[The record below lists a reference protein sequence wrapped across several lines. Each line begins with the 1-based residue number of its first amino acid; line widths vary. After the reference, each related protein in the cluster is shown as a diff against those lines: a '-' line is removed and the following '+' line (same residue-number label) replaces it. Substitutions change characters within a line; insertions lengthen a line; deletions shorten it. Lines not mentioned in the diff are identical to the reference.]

1 MEILRVPH
9 TVPQTE
15 VTVSLASTEYEYQ
28 IIDLV
33 DGSVRTDSGFSDAN
47 KKLIV
52 DFPTRYD
59 ASYQVVVDNQ
69 ELEFDIVRPY
79 VDASVMADSAADIA
93 TYKKNEEIA
102 RAIIDSVIS
111 EGFYYRKKVLNK
123 VGMGTDYLPLWDDA
137 KKLLKL
143 YENNVLTFDAENPSS
158 YNPKY
163 KISGDK
169 TAIVM
174 DTEEFEYNLAE
185 QKPNILPQAE
195 SDLLDMTYG
204 YHGFPQGF
212 DYTAIIEVGHHEVPS
227 DIARATELLV
237 DDIACGRMEY
247 FMRHVTEY
255 NTDQFK
261 MKFASEAFEGTGNI
275 IVDKILS
282 KYYKSIRSIGVL

>member
-15 VTVSLASTEYEYQ
+15 VTVSLANTEYEYQ
-28 IIDLV
+28 IIDTA
-33 DGSVRTDSGFSDAN
+33 DGSVRTDSGFSDTN
-47 KKLIV
+47 GKLII

-59 ASYQVVVDNQ
+59 ATYEVVVDNQ
-69 ELEFDIVRPY
+69 SFEFDVVRPY
-79 VDASVMADSAADIA
+79 VDATVMADKASDIA
-93 TYKKNEEIA
+93 AYKKNEEIA
-102 RAIIDSVIS
+102 RAIIDSIID
-111 EGFYYRKKVLNK
+111 EGFYYRKKTLQR
-123 VGMGTDYLPLWDDA
+123 VGMGSDYLPLWDDA

-143 YENNVLTFDAENPSS
+143 YENNVLIFDAENPDA

-163 KISGDK
+163 RISPDK
-169 TAIVM
+169 TAITM
-174 DTEEFEYNLAE
+174 DVSTEINLAE
-185 QKPNILPQAE
+185 QKPLIIPQAE
-195 SDLLDMTYG
+195 SDLIDMVYG

-212 DYTAIIEVGHHEVPS
+212 DYTAILEVGYHQVPS
-227 DIARATELLV
+227 DIVRAAELLV

-282 KYYKSIRSIGVL
+282 KYYRSIRNIGVL

>member
-15 VTVSLASTEYEYQ
+15 VTVSLANTEYEYK
-28 IIDLV
+28 IIDLA
-33 DGSVRTDSGFSDAN
+33 DNSVRTDSGLSDSN
-47 KKLIV
+47 SKLTI

-59 ASYQVVVDNQ
+59 ASYEVVVDNSDYV
-69 ELEFDIVRPY
+69 FDVVRPY
-79 VDASVMADSAADIA
+79 VDATLMADTATEIA

-102 RAIIDSVIS
+102 RAIIDSIID
-111 EGFYYRKKVLNK
+111 EGFYYRKKLLQRT
-123 VGMGTDYLPLWDDA
+123 GMGSDYLPLWDDA
-137 KKLLKL
+137 KKLIKL
-143 YENNVLTFDAENPSS
+143 YENNVLIFDAENPDL
-158 YNPKY
+158 YDPKY
-163 KISGDK
+163 RISPDK
-169 TAIVM
+169 TAITM
-174 DTEEFEYNLAE
+174 DVSGEINLSE
-185 QKPNILPQAE
+185 QKPSILPQAE
-195 SDLLDMTYG
+195 SDLIDMTYG

-212 DYTAIIEVGHHEVPS
+212 DYTAILEVGHHEVPS
-227 DIARATELLV
+227 DIVRATELLV

>member
-28 IIDLV
+28 VIDLV
-33 DGSVRTDSGFSDAN
+33 DNSVRTDSGFSDAN
-47 KKLIV
+47 QKLIV

-59 ASYQVVVDNQ
+59 GSYQVVVDNQ
-69 ELEFDIVRPY
+69 ELEFDVVRPY
-79 VDASVMADSAADIA
+79 VDASTMADSTADVAA
-93 TYKKNEEIA
+93 YKKNEEIA
-102 RAIIDSVIS
+102 RAIIDSIIS

-123 VGMGTDYLPLWDDA
+123 VGMGTDYLPLWDDG

-143 YENNVLTFDAENPSS
+143 YENNVLIFDAENPSS
-158 YNPKY
+158 YSPRY

-212 DYTAIIEVGHHEVPS
+212 DYAAIIEVGHHEVPS
-227 DIARATELLV
+227 DVVRATELLV

>member
-15 VTVSLASTEYEYQ
+15 VTVSLANTEYEYK
-28 IIDLV
+28 IIDLA
-33 DGSVRTDSGFSDAN
+33 DNSVRTDSGLSDSN
-47 KKLIV
+47 SKLTI

-59 ASYQVVVDNQ
+59 ASYEVVVDNSDYV
-69 ELEFDIVRPY
+69 FDVVRPY
-79 VDASVMADSAADIA
+79 VDATLMADTATEIE

-102 RAIIDSVIS
+102 RAIIDSIID
-111 EGFYYRKKVLNK
+111 EGFYYRKKLLQRT
-123 VGMGTDYLPLWDDA
+123 GMGSDYLPLWDDA
-137 KKLLKL
+137 KKLIKL
-143 YENNVLTFDAENPSS
+143 YENNVLIFDAENPDL
-158 YNPKY
+158 YDPKY
-163 KISGDK
+163 RISPDK
-169 TAIVM
+169 TAITM
-174 DTEEFEYNLAE
+174 DVSGEINLSE
-185 QKPNILPQAE
+185 QKPSILPQAE
-195 SDLLDMTYG
+195 SDLIDMTYG

-212 DYTAIIEVGHHEVPS
+212 DYTAILEVGHHEVPS
-227 DIARATELLV
+227 DIVRATELLV

>member
-15 VTVSLASTEYEYQ
+15 VTVSLASTEYEYK
-28 IIDLV
+28 IIDLS
-33 DGSVRTDSGFSDAN
+33 DGSVRMGSGFSDAS
-47 KKLIV
+47 KKLTV

-59 ASYQVVVDNQ
+59 SAYQVIVDN
-69 ELEFDIVRPY
+69 EEFEFDVVRPY
-79 VDASVMADSAADIA
+79 VDPTSAGDTASEIAAYA
-93 TYKKNEEIA
+93 KNEEIA
-102 RAIIDSVIS
+102 RAIIDSIV
-111 EGFYYRKKVLNK
+111 EQGFYYRKKALQR
-123 VGMGTDYLPLWDDA
+123 VGMGSDYLTLWDDA

-143 YENNVLTFDAENPSS
+143 YENNVLIFDAENPDS
-158 YNPKY
+158 YSPKY
-163 KISGDK
+163 KISQDG

-174 DTEEFEYNLAE
+174 DISGEVNLAE
-185 QKPNILPQAE
+185 QKPNYLPQAE

-212 DYTAIIEVGHHEVPS
+212 DYTAILEIGRTRVPS
-227 DIARATELLV
+227 DIVRATELLI

-261 MKFASEAFEGTGNI
+261 MKFASEGFQGTGNI

-282 KYYKSIRSIGVL
+282 KYYKSIRYIGVL